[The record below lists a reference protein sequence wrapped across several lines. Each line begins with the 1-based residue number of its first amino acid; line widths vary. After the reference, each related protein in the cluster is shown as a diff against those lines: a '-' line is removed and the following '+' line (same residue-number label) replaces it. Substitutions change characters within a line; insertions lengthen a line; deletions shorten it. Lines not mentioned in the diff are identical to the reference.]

1 MLFGMQLKNTGI
13 KRYPVRTRQRL
24 IQYAVTLFY
33 KKYDARYGYFVAK
46 NFVLLHKVFTG
57 LSKD

>member
-1 MLFGMQLKNTGI
+1 MINTFFFKDFQKGKPSNAEMLFGMQLKNTGV

-33 KKYDARYGYFVAK
+33 KKYDARYV
-46 NFVLLHKVFTG
+46 
-57 LSKD
+57 